1 MQLHYELQ
9 VIAIF
14 AQYDPIVFVSSM
26 ETYVII
32 IIIAHSFSEPLSF
45 AFAVAKD

>member
-1 MQLHYELQ
+1 MQLHYELP

-26 ETYVII
+26 DSYIII

-45 AFAVAKD
+45 AVAKD